1 MITSTYPHFPVLMV
15 DDEVQTLNSFEMVL
29 RSANVNN
36 LIRCQDSR
44 EVMPLLSHQEIVVM
58 LLDLSMPHMTGQELL
73 SIVAND
79 FPEIPV
85 IIITGSN
92 DVETAVR
99 CMKSGA
105 FDYMVKPVEKSRLIS
120 GVRRAIEI
128 RELQRENKWLRAHVL
143 SDKLE
148 HPEVF
153 SDIITNSPTMKS
165 IFQYVEAISP
175 SPQPV
180 MITGETGVGKELV
193 ARAIHRLSRRAGSF
207 VPVNIA
213 GLDDNVFAD
222 TLFGHRKGAFTGADE
237 TRSGLVEQASGGTLF
252 LDEIGDLNP
261 ASQVK
266 LLRLSQDGEF
276 FPLGSDVARRSDARV
291 LVATNQDL
299 EFLQSSGRFRKDL
312 YYRLCAH
319 HVHLPPLRERR
330 DDLPLL
336 IDYFLETAAQT
347 LGKKKPTPPRELFA
361 LLSTYHF
368 PGNVRELQSMIL
380 DAVSSHQSGKLSME
394 VFKSYIRQK
403 HPAFDIDSKQLP
415 SGEASLISFSEQLP
429 TFKQAEQSLLDEA
442 MKRAKGNQAIAA
454 QLLGITRQAL
464 NKRLKMTRQ

>member
-1 MITSTYPHFPVLMV
+1 MITSAYPHFPVLMV

-44 EVMPLLSHQEIVVM
+44 EVMPLLSRQEIEVM

-73 SIVAND
+73 LIVAND

-92 DVETAVR
+92 DVDTAVR

-120 GVRRAIEI
+120 GVKRAIEI

-153 SDIITNSPTMKS
+153 SEIITNSPTMNS
-165 IFQYVEAISP
+165 IFQYIEAISL

-180 MITGETGVGKELV
+180 LITGETGVGKELV
-193 ARAIHRLSRRAGSF
+193 ARAIHRLSRRAGDF

-222 TLFGHRKGAFTGADE
+222 TLFGHRKGAFTGADQA
-237 TRSGLVEQASGGTLF
+237 RSGLVEQASGGTLF
-252 LDEIGDLNP
+252 LDEIGDLSP

-299 EFLQSSGRFRKDL
+299 EALQFSGKFRKDL
-312 YYRLCAH
+312 FYRLCAH
-319 HVHLPPLRERR
+319 HLHLPPLRERQE
-330 DDLPLL
+330 DLPLL
-336 IDYFLETAAQT
+336 IDYFLEKASQT
-347 LGKKKPTPPRELFA
+347 LGKKKPTPPRELFV

-368 PGNVRELQSMIL
+368 PGNIRELQSMIL
-380 DAVSSHQSGKLSME
+380 DAVSSHQLGKLSME
-394 VFKSYIRQK
+394 VFKSYLRQK
-403 HPAFDIDSKQLP
+403 HPALDIDSKQVS
-415 SGEASLISFSEQLP
+415 SGEASLISFSEQFP
-429 TFKQAEQSLLDEA
+429 TFKQAEQSLISEA

-454 QLLGITRQAL
+454 QMLGITRQAL
-464 NKRLKMTRQ
+464 NKRLKVISQ